1 MGLLDILNNLQSG
14 SRGQSAP
21 ASGGGGMSPIVIA
34 ILGLLAQQMIKG
46 FAGGQQGSG
55 PAAGGS
61 AGGSANV
68 GMPGGLGDLL
78 KGGLGGL
85 LGGAA
90 AGSVLSGGLN
100 DLIKQFQQ
108 SGQGEVADSWV
119 GTGPNKPISPN
130 DLASALGVDRINSLT
145 AQSGVS
151 REELLNG
158 LSQNLPQVIDQLTP
172 EGRLPTEEE
181 AARWV

>member
-21 ASGGGGMSPIVIA
+21 ASGGGGMSPMVVA
-34 ILGLLAQQMIKG
+34 ILGLLAQQTIKS

-55 PAAGGS
+55 PTGAGS
-61 AGGSANV
+61 SGGGANV
-68 GMPGGLGDLL
+68 GMPGGLEDLL

-119 GTGPNKPISPN
+119 GTGSNKSISPN
-130 DLASALGVDRINSLT
+130 DLASALGADRINSLMG
-145 AQSGVS
+145 QSGMS

-158 LSQNLPQVIDQLTP
+158 LSQNLPEVIDQLTP
-172 EGRLPTEEE
+172 EGRLPTEQE
-181 AARWV
+181 AARLV

>member
-1 MGLLDILNNLQSG
+1 
-14 SRGQSAP
+14 
-21 ASGGGGMSPIVIA
+21 MSPMVMA
-34 ILGLLAQQMIKG
+34 ILGLLAQQAIKS
-46 FAGGQQGSG
+46 FAGGQQGSR
-55 PAAGGS
+55 PANAGSGD
-61 AGGSANV
+61 AGANL

-108 SGQGEVADSWV
+108 NGQGEVADSWV

-158 LSQNLPQVIDQLTP
+158 LSQDLPQVIDQLTP
-172 EGRLPTEEE
+172 EGRLPTQEE

>member
-1 MGLLDILNNLQSG
+1 
-14 SRGQSAP
+14 
-21 ASGGGGMSPIVIA
+21 MSPMVVA
-34 ILGLLAQQMIKG
+34 ILGLLAQQAIKS
-46 FAGGQQGSG
+46 FAGGQQSSG
-55 PAAGGS
+55 PAGAGS
-61 AGGSANV
+61 GGGGANV

-108 SGQGEVADSWV
+108 SGQAEVADSWV
-119 GTGPNKPISPN
+119 GTESNKPISPN
-130 DLASALGVDRINSLT
+130 DLASALGADRINSLM
-145 AQSGVS
+145 AQSGMS

-158 LSQNLPQVIDQLTP
+158 LSQNLPEVIDQLTP
-172 EGRLPTEEE
+172 EGRLPTEQE
-181 AARWV
+181 AARLV

>member
-14 SRGQSAP
+14 PREQNAP
-21 ASGGGGMSPIVIA
+21 ANGGRGMSPMVIA
-34 ILGLLAQQMIKG
+34 ILGLLAQQAIKS
-46 FAGGQQGSG
+46 FAGGQQGSRPG
-55 PAAGGS
+55 DAGSGG
-61 AGGSANV
+61 AGANV

-85 LGGAA
+85 LGGGA

-108 SGQGEVADSWV
+108 SGQGEVANSWV

-130 DLASALGVDRINSLT
+130 DLASALGADRINSLA
-145 AQSGVS
+145 AQSGMS
-151 REELLNG
+151 REGLLNG
-158 LSQNLPQVIDQLTP
+158 LSQNLPAVIDQLTP

-181 AARWV
+181 AARLV

>member
-1 MGLLDILNNLQSG
+1 MGLLDILNNLQG
-14 SRGQSAP
+14 GPRGQSAP
-21 ASGGGGMSPIVIA
+21 ASGSEGMSPMVMA
-34 ILGLLAQQMIKG
+34 ILGLLAQQAIKS
-46 FAGGQQGSG
+46 FAGGQQSSTPADAGSG
-55 PAAGGS
+55 GS
-61 AGGSANV
+61 GANV

-108 SGQGEVADSWV
+108 NGQGEVADSWV

-145 AQSGVS
+145 AQSGMS

-172 EGRLPTEEE
+172 KGRLPTEEE

>member
-14 SRGQSAP
+14 PRGQSTP
-21 ASGGGGMSPIVIA
+21 AGGSGGMSPMVVA
-34 ILGLLAQQMIKG
+34 ILGLLAQQAIKS
-46 FAGGQQGSG
+46 FAGGQQGSR
-55 PAAGGS
+55 PADAGTGG
-61 AGGSANV
+61 AGANV

-100 DLIKQFQQ
+100 DLIKQLQQ

-119 GTGPNKPISPN
+119 GTGPNKPIPPN

-145 AQSGVS
+145 AQSGMS

>member
-1 MGLLDILNNLQSG
+1 MGLLDILNNMQTG

-21 ASGGGGMSPIVIA
+21 ASSGGGMSPMVMA
-34 ILGLLAQQMIKG
+34 ILGLLAQQAIKS
-46 FAGGQQGSG
+46 FDGGQQGSR
-55 PAAGGS
+55 PADAGSGG
-61 AGGSANV
+61 AGANV
-68 GMPGGLGDLL
+68 GMSGGLGDLL

-100 DLIKQFQQ
+100 DLIRQFQQ

-119 GTGPNKPISPN
+119 GTGPNKPISPS
-130 DLASALGVDRINSLT
+130 DLASALGVDRINLLT
-145 AQSGVS
+145 SQSGMS

-158 LSQNLPQVIDQLTP
+158 LSQNLPKVIDQLTP

>member
-14 SRGQSAP
+14 PREQSAP
-21 ASGGGGMSPIVIA
+21 ASGSGGMSPMVMA
-34 ILGLLAQQMIKG
+34 ILGLLAQQAIKS
-46 FAGGQQGSG
+46 FAGGQQASRPADAGSG
-55 PAAGGS
+55 GAG
-61 AGGSANV
+61 ANL

-119 GTGPNKPISPN
+119 GSGPNKPISPN

-145 AQSGVS
+145 AQSGMP